1 MEEKLYINMKKEK
14 RTPFEI
20 QRDINEAREKM
31 ASAVRSRNYPMT
43 QVYSTRIAHLTREL
57 EDVEADAKFFA
68 QERNQDP
75 ALTQWAGKTLALTL
89 NMADLAI
96 YYYDLYMEYFARRGF
111 TPVPEW
117 QRKARRLKEAAS
129 EFREFTAKF
138 FQGANIDAY
147 FGQMGELL
155 DGVARRCY
163 TDRERKYL
171 EEYEQK

>member
-1 MEEKLYINMKKEK
+1 MKKEK

-57 EDVEADAKFFA
+57 EDVEADAKFFE

-111 TPVPEW
+111 PPSPNGS
-117 QRKARRLKEAAS
+117 ARPAAS
-129 EFREFTAKF
+129 RKPPPSSASSPPSSSKAATSTLTP
-138 FQGANIDAY
+138 GRW
-147 FGQMGELL
+147 
-155 DGVARRCY
+155 RR
-163 TDRERKYL
+163 
-171 EEYEQK
+171 